1 MRGRRAVE
9 RRGWRQSSLRALPTC
24 RAGCRRPLRAIV
36 VIALG
41 HLLEAGRAALWAA
54 RLAVDLR
61 TNLWRLA
68 GGERIEDRAHALLGQ
83 ILVIVVV
90 DLDHRRVGAGAET
103 FDLGQ
108 REQPVVGRLALLQAA
123 ALAGGEDIV
132 RSGQHARRRAADL
145 DVEFAD
151 GGHV

>member
-54 RLAVDLR
+54 GLTVDLR
-61 TNLWRLA
+61 TWLGRLA
-68 GGERIEDRAHALLGQ
+68 GCERVEDRAHALLGQ

-90 DLDHRRVGAGAET
+90 DLDHRRVGAGAEAL
-103 FDLGQ
+103 DLGQ
-108 REQPVVGRLALLQAA
+108 CEQAILGRVALPETAL
-123 ALAGGEDIV
+123 LAGGKD
-132 RSGQHARRRAADL
+132 
-145 DVEFAD
+145 
-151 GGHV
+151 